1 MSTINNLQDIFLQID
16 KGDYSAEEKER
27 IKGSLTKVDS
37 ELRSLG
43 GLLKIAAPWVQLLLN
58 IPPKLLGT

>member
-1 MSTINNLQDIFLQID
+1 LQID